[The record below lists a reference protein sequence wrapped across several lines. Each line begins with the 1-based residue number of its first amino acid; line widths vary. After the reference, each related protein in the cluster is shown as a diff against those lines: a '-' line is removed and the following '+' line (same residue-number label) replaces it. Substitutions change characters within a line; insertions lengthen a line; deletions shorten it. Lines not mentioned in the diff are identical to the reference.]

1 MKTKKSLSEFARILP
16 FYKRGDHQ
24 CVKNHRPFSLFPVFN
39 KISERLICNAMFQH
53 LLDNNLISSNQSGF
67 KADDSC
73 IKLIIQ

>member
-39 KISERLICNAMFQH
+39 KISERLICNAIFQH
-53 LLDNNLISSNQSGF
+53 LLTTILFPLTNPVSKQMTPALN
-67 KADDSC
+67 
-73 IKLIIQ
+73 